1 MKALR
6 LEELGQL
13 AVVDLP
19 DPQPGPGEVR
29 LRIIATGICGSDIHG
44 FTGENG
50 RRVPGQVMGHE
61 SVARID
67 ALGDGVTGLEVG
79 AIATFN
85 PVVVPA
91 DEADAFEGR
100 EQMAPGKHVI
110 GVAPHVVSSFAQL
123 ITVPAGNVV
132 PLPAA
137 MPVELGALI
146 EPLAVSVHAVRRSGA
161 RPGDRVVV
169 LGGGPIGQSTVLALQ
184 MAGVERIAVTELS
197 PSRRELVERLGAVA
211 VDAAGDDV
219 LGALRA
225 ALGGAAD
232 VAIDAVGIEP
242 TLRTSL
248 QATRIGGT
256 VCLVGMGA
264 PKLGLDA
271 FLVSTEER
279 SIVGSFTYSA
289 QDFRDAAEWIGQA
302 PPQAAELISK
312 AVPLEGGHDAFA
324 ELAAHADIPGKVLV
338 RLDDHDASVT
348 TTTQEEQR

>member
-6 LEELGQL
+6 LEEIGRLE
-13 AVVDLP
+13 VVDLP
-19 DPQPGPGEVR
+19 DPQPAPGEVR

-44 FTGENG
+44 FTGDNG
-50 RRVPGQVMGHE
+50 RRHPGQVMGHE

-67 ALGDGVTGLEVG
+67 ALGEGVDGFSVG
-79 AIATFN
+79 DLATFN

-91 DEADAFEGR
+91 SEVDAFAGR

-110 GVAPHVVSSFAQL
+110 GVARDVISSFAQL
-123 ITVPAGNVV
+123 ITVPARNVV

-146 EPLAVSVHAVRRSGA
+146 EPLAVSVHAVRRAGVRA
-161 RPGDRVVV
+161 GDRVLVA
-169 LGGGPIGQSTVLALQ
+169 GGGPIGQSVVLALQ
-184 MAGVERIAVTELS
+184 MIGVERIVVTELS
-197 PSRRELVERLGAVA
+197 ASRRDLVTRLGAA
-211 VDAAGDDV
+211 AIDAAGADV
-219 LGALRA
+219 VERIHA
-225 ALGGAAD
+225 ALDGAAD
-232 VAIDAVGIEP
+232 VAIDAVGVEP

-248 QATRIGGT
+248 QATRLGGT

-264 PKLGLDA
+264 PRLMLDA

-279 SIVGSFTYSA
+279 VIVGSFTYAA

-312 AVPLEGGHDAFA
+312 VVPLEAGHDAFV

-338 RLDDHDASVT
+338 RVADDLATDTHT
-348 TTTQEEQR
+348 EEEQR